1 MRLLT
6 FPNVLITAHQAF
18 LTEEALAEIAR
29 VTAANLVNRRL
40 IQTTSMI
47 GSSSAIDVVSLSNSL
62 TSSNPKTWLI
72 PVISVTRIEALQ

>member
-6 FPNVLITAHQAF
+6 FLNVPITAHQAF

-62 TSSNPKTWLI
+62 TSSNPKT
-72 PVISVTRIEALQ
+72 